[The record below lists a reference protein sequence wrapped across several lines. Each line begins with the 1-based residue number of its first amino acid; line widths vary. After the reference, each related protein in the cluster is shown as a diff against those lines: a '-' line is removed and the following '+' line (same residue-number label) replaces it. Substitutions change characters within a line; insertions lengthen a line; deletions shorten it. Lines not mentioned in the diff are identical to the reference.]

1 MSSAAAGLRA
11 RGARRRG
18 GGGAGL
24 GGVTWDHSR
33 GGARGSL
40 NVPTCGGGS
49 PRPALG
55 SQDSLSAGQGLGSEG
70 RVGPHGGGAGAG
82 GLSKSSPPR
91 ATRHLHLGL
100 GHRQE
105 SRPFWHLAG
114 VCSLVGL
121 GRRGALASALHV
133 NSGLKPGAWGEGQRG
148 SCADPPGSQPREL
161 SEEGWRGK
169 VAGPRGA
176 ARNSP
181 GPPVVPCS
189 AWAGWLSWGLCG
201 LLKPPAPRA
210 SGHAG
215 AVAQPGPWL
224 RAEASPW

>member
-1 MSSAAAGLRA
+1 MGPFPG
-11 RGARRRG
+11 RG
-18 GGGAGL
+18 
-24 GGVTWDHSR
+24 
-33 GGARGSL
+33 RGSL

-70 RVGPHGGGAGAG
+70 RVGPPGGGAGAG

-121 GRRGALASALHV
+121 GRRGALASALHM

-176 ARNSP
+176 ARNPRPTRGTLLSL
-181 GPPVVPCS
+181 GRV
-189 AWAGWLSWGLCG
+189 AFLGTLWAVETSC
-201 LLKPPAPRA
+201 PPAFGSRGSHGPGRA
-210 SGHAG
+210 L
-215 AVAQPGPWL
+215 AQ
-224 RAEASPW
+224 S